1 MQSLKLNLL
10 SYIFKQ
16 RLVRDEQYNDLY
28 EHLVERFPEKEEII
42 KTILFEIVSTLDS
55 WEEVKDGD
63 LYRFNQAL
71 TNNS

>member
-28 EHLVERFPEKEEII
+28 EHLVERFPDKEDII

-55 WEEVKDGD
+55 
-63 LYRFNQAL
+63 
-71 TNNS
+71 